1 MNIRHLH
8 RASALLVVTFCAA
21 ASHAAPRPKS
31 ASKSAASKPTAKPAP
46 KSAAKAV
53 PDLAAPAASVSLP
66 IALPLGVKIEFEV
79 DGGQDDVL
87 GMVKAFVGG
96 LEEANAPRSGA
107 RPAPNSWQQMLGD
120 KQFSAILKDVRHLH
134 LVVYQLPNTQSSIP
148 TPEIGDMSG
157 MTMEG
162 GVTLARPTRRAPD
175 ASFDAIA
182 FHAKPLLA
190 AGGRRNLQANVGNT
204 RVQMFDFAPA
214 SSTGSPR
221 GFGLIAQSSSRII
234 VARSH
239 GYPDVA
245 ALGRLIRLNAAS

>member
-1 MNIRHLH
+1 M
-8 RASALLVVTFCAA
+8 
-21 ASHAAPRPKS
+21 
-31 ASKSAASKPTAKPAP
+31 
-46 KSAAKAV
+46 
-53 PDLAAPAASVSLP
+53 PDLAAAAARVSLP
-66 IALPLGVKIEFEV
+66 IALPPGVKIEFEV

-107 RPAPNSWQQMLGD
+107 KPAPNSWQQMLGD

-148 TPEIGDMSG
+148 TPEIGDTSG
-157 MTMEG
+157 MTMEGTMEG
-162 GVTLARPTRRAPD
+162 GVTLARPTQRASQ
-175 ASFDAIA
+175 ANFDAIA

-204 RVQMFDFAPA
+204 RVQMFDFAA
-214 SSTGSPR
+214 SPTTPGSPR

-239 GYPDVA
+239 GYPDMA
-245 ALGRLIRLNAAS
+245 ALGRLIRLNGAS